1 MPCTR
6 VDVTKF
12 MHFVQNGNS
21 CLGCGDTAQPRSSCA
36 KLITVLVPC
45 QPSSKLG
52 TSSTSVLRC
61 HALEFV
67 PKSVTSEICKS
78 TFVGSPAGDGCASLP
93 LPLVST
99 RKPRKDDSC

>member
-45 QPSSKLG
+45 PPSSRPG

-78 TFVGSPAGDGCASLP
+78 TFVGSPAGDVCARPPAPPS
-93 LPLVST
+93 VHA
-99 RKPRKDDSC
+99 KPPKGDSC